1 VTNEDYA
8 RWALDGDVLAQIGLA
23 LFGQSLE
30 VQVRVPRELAD
41 AAVAAW
47 QREDSE
53 APLGEESAEQRATR
67 HRGASLGLIGC
78 SLEEKGWLDGNDV
91 VVKLDAWFIGAA
103 LDAADEDGLLEGGPP
118 PR

>member
-1 VTNEDYA
+1 MTDEDYT
-8 RWALDGDVLAQIGLA
+8 RWALDGDVLAQIGRSLMA
-23 LFGQSLE
+23 QQLE
-30 VQVRVPRELAD
+30 VQVLVPRQLAD

-53 APLGEESAEQRATR
+53 SGLGEESEKQRATR
-67 HRGASLGLIGC
+67 RRGASLALIGS
-78 SLEEKGWLDGNDV
+78 SLEEKGWVDGDDV

-103 LDAADEDGLLEGGPP
+103 LDAADEDGLLELP